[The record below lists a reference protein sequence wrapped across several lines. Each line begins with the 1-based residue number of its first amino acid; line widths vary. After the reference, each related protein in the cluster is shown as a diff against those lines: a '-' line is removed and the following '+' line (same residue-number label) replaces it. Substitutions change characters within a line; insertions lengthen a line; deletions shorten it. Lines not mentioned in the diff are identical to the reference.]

1 MTRVL
6 VVGGGIAGV
15 ATAVALKGE
24 VDLVERAPAWR
35 PGGSGLYL
43 PANAVRALHAL
54 GVGAEVER
62 RGARITRQ
70 RMLDHRGR
78 TLVDVDLEALW
89 GDVGACVAITREDLH
104 EVLRDALPEGVA
116 RLGVGVTDVD
126 PDGRV
131 TFDDGSTETYDLVV
145 GADGIDSTVRRVAFP
160 ATEPRFLNQVCWRFV
175 LDGEPSQTGW
185 TARLG
190 SGGRTF
196 LAVELGDG
204 RIYCYADTN
213 STTPDAPDGDWRDL
227 FADFAD
233 PVPGLL
239 ARATDAYFAPLSE
252 IDGSD
257 WARPGLVLIGDAA
270 HACSPSMAQGGAM
283 ALEDAVVLAELV
295 REDRVADYTARRAER
310 VRWVLSQNHRRD
322 RARTLPT
329 PLRNLVLKLG
339 GQKLVRA
346 NHAPLHAAP

>member
-1 MTRVL
+1 VTRVL
-6 VVGGGIAGV
+6 VVGGGVAGL
-15 ATAVALKGE
+15 ATAVGLKGE

-62 RGARITRQ
+62 RGARISRQ

-78 TLVDVDLEALW
+78 PLVDVDLGALW
-89 GDVGACVAITREDLH
+89 GDVGECVAITRTDLH
-104 EVLRDALPEGVA
+104 EVLRAALPEGVA
-116 RLGVGVTDVD
+116 RTGVAVTDVD

-131 TFDDGSTETYDLVV
+131 AFSDGSTGTYDLVV
-145 GADGIDSTVRRVAFP
+145 GADGIDSTVRRIAFP

-175 LDGEPSQTGW
+175 LDDEPSQKGW

-204 RIYCYADTN
+204 RVYCYADVNTA
-213 STTPDAPDGDWRDL
+213 TPDAPDGDWRDL

-233 PVPGLL
+233 PVPRLL
-239 ARATDAYFAPLSE
+239 ARAEDAYFAPLSE
-252 IDGSD
+252 IGGTD

-295 REDRVADYTARRAER
+295 RDDRVAEFTARRAER
-310 VRWVLSQNHRRD
+310 IRWVLAQNHRRD

-329 PLRNLVLKLG
+329 PLRDLVLRLG
-339 GQKLVRA
+339 GEKLVRA
-346 NHAPLHAAP
+346 NHAPLHAVP